1 MIKKVLN
8 EKILVRVAG
17 EEEVSK
23 GGIILTPAKQER
35 KYEGTVVDVGTSED
49 IAAFGVKAGDYVYY
63 PKGLNIEL
71 VMNEDGVEVTYDVVS
86 IYDVLAV
93 REE

>member
-23 GGIILTPAKQER
+23 GGIILAPVKQER
-35 KYEGTVVDVGTSED
+35 KYEGTVVDVGTSGD
-49 IAAFGVKAGDYVYY
+49 IAASGVKAGDYVYY
-63 PKGLNIEL
+63 PKGLNTEL
-71 VMNEDGVEVTYDVVS
+71 VMNEDGVDVTYDVVS

>member
-35 KYEGTVVDVGTSED
+35 KYEGTVVDVGTNED
-49 IAAFGVKAGDYVYY
+49 IAASGVKVGDYVYY
-63 PKGLNIEL
+63 PKGLNTEL
-71 VMNEDGVEVTYDVVS
+71 VMNEDGVDVTYDVVS

>member
-8 EKILVRVAG
+8 EKILVRVAS

-49 IAAFGVKAGDYVYY
+49 IAASGVKAGDYVYY
-63 PKGLNIEL
+63 PKGLNTEL
-71 VMNEDGVEVTYDVVS
+71 VMNEDGVDVTYDVVS